1 MDRLSRSDR
10 KIFIRAAVS
19 LKEKEFRIMCPFTPK
34 TNDVQ
39 VRRRKPVFDLLY
51 EDARRKQARLENQ
64 VYVKQVQTILLRGS
78 GSTKVHEKLF
88 GSSKLL
94 QQKLKAQKEE
104 YERIA
109 SLDSPFKPRTT

>member
-19 LKEKEFRIMCPFTPK
+19 LKEKEFRVMCPFTPK

-51 EDARRKQARLENQ
+51 EDARRK
-64 VYVKQVQTILLRGS
+64 
-78 GSTKVHEKLF
+78 
-88 GSSKLL
+88 
-94 QQKLKAQKEE
+94 
-104 YERIA
+104 
-109 SLDSPFKPRTT
+109 